1 MAERELY
8 HNEYEEKIYE
18 ILDNSLIFHL
28 PTIEFLIKK
37 KDWEALNLFVVYV
50 YFSKKQKNSKRVWV
64 SNEFARKN
72 MGWRKKKF
80 LEVKRRL
87 MEYGIIKVVP
97 YKEKSPKSKGMVI
110 KKWFVEIKPLLNA
123 ENILN
128 AVKTSEVPETADLR
142 GSHSSPLS
150 NGNHSSIVIT
160 SLLCNSNNISL
171 SKERESQDK
180 TCDRPFSFKENLEK
194 LLNCKQ
200 RHIRIIGLYFKHK
213 GFVFDNKEQFQ
224 SAVSRNLRPARRL
237 VGYSDEDILRTFEW
251 LDEEE
256 YLEKWTLETV
266 EKYIDEVR
274 KIRLEV
280 QKELQRSQDE
290 QNKL

>member
-1 MAERELY
+1 MAKLYIEKNYGTIPNHILNDPNLSLKAKGLWGYLQSKPDGWKFSISRIATQTKDGRESIRSAIKEL
-8 HNEYEEKIYE
+8 EKAGYLRRVPVKDIAGKWTGFDY
-18 ILDNSLIFHL
+18 ILSENPFTENPSTVFPSTGNLFTLSKKENSKKDIVK
-28 PTIEFLIKK
+28 KK
-37 KDWEALNLFVVYV
+37 KDF
-50 YFSKKQKNSKRVWV
+50 KKV
-64 SNEFARKN
+64 SS
-72 MGWRKKKF
+72 G
-80 LEVKRRL
+80 
-87 MEYGIIKVVP
+87 
-97 YKEKSPKSKGMVI
+97 
-110 KKWFVEIKPLLNA
+110 KP
-123 ENILN
+123 
-128 AVKTSEVPETADLR
+128 D
-142 GSHSSPLS
+142 
-150 NGNHSSIVIT
+150 
-160 SLLCNSNNISL
+160 
-171 SKERESQDK
+171 
-180 TCDRPFSFKENLEK
+180 DRPFSFKENLEK

-290 QNKL
+290 QEKL